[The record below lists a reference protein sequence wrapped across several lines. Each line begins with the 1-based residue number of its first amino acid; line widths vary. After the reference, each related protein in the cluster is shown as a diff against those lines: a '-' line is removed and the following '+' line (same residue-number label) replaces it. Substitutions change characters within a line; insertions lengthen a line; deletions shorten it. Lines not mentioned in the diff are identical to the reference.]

1 MDVRRPDGGHFSG
14 NATYQPQWLLRPRP
28 GARMA
33 HDMQTL
39 GLSDSTP
46 RTESRWRALFW
57 PTIRNEGDFDYITTQ
72 GFWICFIVGVVTI
85 IVTAISGSLF
95 MGLFEGVF
103 FILAGVGVR
112 QRSRVASVAAFSSYL
127 LSALVLQRYGG
138 GFGIVRIIFLALLFA
153 NIRGNW
159 LSARWATEQNWGGS
173 SARLNQ
179 TLGDKLAD
187 QLPTWVW
194 PKVRIVFYVIAGIEI
209 GLLLLSLLAP
219 RPQAGGSFPNSA

>member
-1 MDVRRPDGGHFSG
+1 
-14 NATYQPQWLLRPRP
+14 
-28 GARMA
+28 MA

-72 GFWICFIVGVVTI
+72 GFWICFVVGVVTI
-85 IVTAISGSLF
+85 LFNAVGGSPF
-95 MGLFEGVF
+95 VGLFEGVF

-112 QRSRVASVAAFSSYL
+112 QRSRVAAIVAFSSYL
-127 LSALVLQRYGG
+127 LSALVLQRYTGN

-159 LSARWATEQNWGGS
+159 LSARWANQQTSAETP
-173 SARLNQ
+173 ARLNQ

-187 QLPTWVW
+187 QLPAWLW
-194 PKVRIVFYVIAGIEI
+194 PKIRIVFYIIAGIEI
-209 GLLLLSLLAP
+209 GLLLLGLLAP
-219 RPQAGGSFPNSA
+219 RP